1 MFSSHVILD
10 FRVEDYLSLT
20 KETEVSPFCHNQNS
34 NFLESELEPKAF
46 VPSHLIMKLI
56 KSCQFSYIPPK
67 HIHSECT
74 CHCLNSGLLTASNF
88 LPLP

>member
-34 NFLESELEPKAF
+34 NFLESELEPID
-46 VPSHLIMKLI
+46 SRM
-56 KSCQFSYIPPK
+56 YGR
-67 HIHSECT
+67 T
-74 CHCLNSGLLTASNF
+74 CLSDTVNAG
-88 LPLP
+88 